1 MNRRTFFTSLASL
14 GVAPHP
20 HERLANL
27 VDDASPQ
34 YTLDELSP
42 PQYILAKG
50 TRPFSGNK
58 PNRVFGTMGPADR
71 MVWYTKG
78 FKPPP
83 LVEHWLHPGCWCSRC
98 ATRP

>member
-34 YTLDELSP
+34 YLLT
-42 PQYILAKG
+42 KG
-50 TRPFSGNK
+50 TRPFSWNATFRTEWPG
-58 PNRVFGTMGPADR
+58 
-71 MVWYTKG
+71 
-78 FKPPP
+78 
-83 LVEHWLHPGCWCSRC
+83 HWLPDTPR
-98 ATRP
+98 